1 MEAAGPGDH
10 PWYGRLFGD
19 AEMAALFAPAFELA
33 AWRDWE
39 LAHVAVLG
47 ALGEAPASC
56 VKEIETALIESVAD
70 PALGA
75 AVAEGAARDGM
86 GVPAF
91 VAHIRSRLSPE
102 AAALFHRGATS
113 QDLIDTM
120 WVLRLRAGRGI
131 LLERLEWLDR
141 ALAGLEDR
149 FGARRLMGR
158 TRMQAALPIRVADRI
173 RLWRE
178 PLLRIGERARAMGP
192 RVDVLQY
199 GGPVGDGRPFGPERA
214 RALAREMAARLGLHL
229 PEGPWHAM
237 RDRMLDQGAWLA
249 TVAGALGKFAEDV
262 ALMSQQGIG
271 DVRLAAGGRSSAM
284 AHKRNPVKAEIMVAM
299 ARKASAALG
308 VLSGAQ
314 IHEQERS
321 GAAWALEWLALSEL
335 LLLTGALGRQA
346 LVLVGEIEALGEKGS
361 A

>member
-1 MEAAGPGDH
+1 MAAAGPGDH
-10 PWYGRLFGD
+10 PWHGRLFGD
-19 AEMAALFAPAFELA
+19 GEMAALFAPAFELA

-39 LAHVAVLG
+39 LAHVAALG
-47 ALGEAPASC
+47 ALGEAPAER
-56 VKEIETALIESVAD
+56 VREIEAVLVEATAD
-70 PALGA
+70 PAFVA
-75 AVAEGAARDGM
+75 AVADGVARDGM
-86 GVPAF
+86 GVPTF
-91 VAHIRSRLSPE
+91 VARIRARLSPE
-102 AAALFHRGATS
+102 AAALFHRGGTS

-131 LLERLEWLDR
+131 LLERLDR
-141 ALAGLEDR
+141 IGRVFADLEAR

-178 PLLRIGERARAMGP
+178 PLSRIGERARAMGP

-199 GGPVGDGRPFGPERA
+199 GGPVGDGRPFGPQKA

-262 ALMSQQGIG
+262 ALMSQQGLD
-271 DVRLAAGGRSSAM
+271 DVRLAGGGRSSAM
-284 AHKRNPVKAEIMVAM
+284 AHKQNPVKAEIMVAM
-299 ARKASAALG
+299 ARKASGALG
-308 VLSGAQ
+308 ALSEAQ

-335 LLLTGALGRQA
+335 LMLTGALSRQA
-346 LVLVGEIEALGEKGS
+346 LSLAADIEALGAEEDG
-361 A
+361 